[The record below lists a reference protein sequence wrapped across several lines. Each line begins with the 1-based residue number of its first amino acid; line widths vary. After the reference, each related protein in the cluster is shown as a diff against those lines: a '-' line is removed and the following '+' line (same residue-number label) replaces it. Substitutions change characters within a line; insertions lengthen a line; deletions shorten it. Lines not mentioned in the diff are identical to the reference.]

1 MAYWMVAC
9 SVYLYIAI
17 LGVNVR
23 ICRRQRRA
31 LLTRHDGTS
40 AMLPGPLPRPR
51 MKDGLVCAAE
61 VISQATDKR
70 FRERTT
76 MD

>member
-1 MAYWMVAC
+1 
-9 SVYLYIAI
+9 
-17 LGVNVR
+17 
-23 ICRRQRRA
+23 
-31 LLTRHDGTS
+31 
-40 AMLPGPLPRPR
+40 MLPGPLPRPR

>member
-1 MAYWMVAC
+1 MTNLGDATEAVAT
-9 SVYLYIAI
+9 A
-17 LGVNVR
+17 
-23 ICRRQRRA
+23 
-31 LLTRHDGTS
+31 
-40 AMLPGPLPRPR
+40 R

-61 VISQATDKR
+61 VIWQAADKH

>member
-1 MAYWMVAC
+1 MAYWMVVR
-9 SVYLYIAI
+9 SVYSCIATF
-17 LGVNVR
+17 GVNIR
-23 ICRRQRRA
+23 ICRRQGRA

-61 VISQATDKR
+61 VISQATDER